1 MPIPSIDFVLGLS
14 CFGLLTLIRLLYEL
28 IEVLREYIAVL
39 REFIE
44 DE

>member
-1 MPIPSIDFVLGLS
+1 MIASPDFILGLS
-14 CFGLLTLIRLLYEL
+14 CFGLFALIRLLYEL